1 MYTRALRHSFHS
13 LGYVFVDIL
22 RFGSRIVYTVT
33 ATMKTPRKWVTTYQ
47 HVLTLTQ
54 RQIERESRFVY
65 KTVTIATTSLC
76 SFLFVDANI
85 IYTSVLARAIWT
97 NITFYVT
104 LVDDATFT
112 LKRYCNSRLFDC
124 ARVYLHSLRSFLL

>member
-1 MYTRALRHSFHS
+1 MPYVTVSLYRESYKTFMFFHVQACTSITTLISFPR
-13 LGYVFVDIL
+13 I
-22 RFGSRIVYTVT
+22 RFCWYSAFCPVSYTVT

-54 RQIERESRFVY
+54 RQIERESSFVY

-85 IYTSVLARAIWT
+85 YDSSKSHPNKHYVLRYSCWWCY
-97 NITFYVT
+97 FYVKKI
-104 LVDDATFT
+104 L
-112 LKRYCNSRLFDC
+112 
-124 ARVYLHSLRSFLL
+124 